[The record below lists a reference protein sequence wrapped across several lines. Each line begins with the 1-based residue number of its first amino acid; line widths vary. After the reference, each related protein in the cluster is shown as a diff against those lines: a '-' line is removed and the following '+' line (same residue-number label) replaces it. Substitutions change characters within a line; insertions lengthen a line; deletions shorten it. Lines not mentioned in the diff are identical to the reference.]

1 MKKSLKISL
10 FITIPVVVIIATVIT
25 VMALVKTTPIKELS
39 SYSYATIYKNST
51 SEGYQVGA
59 NVNSDDNADFKALVE
74 DCSYSV
80 LQSVFSG
87 RVDLD
92 NEYYYD
98 SGNEVGL
105 KMENFLNG
113 KGLYDA
119 SVADINVAKIKFT
132 FSSVRTAVIG
142 NAEYTFDTVEMLVP
156 NTNGEIRE
164 VTAVAYTAID
174 FTVQDDNGNGES
186 ENEYKE
192 YFVFKFHANTSA
204 LYAYIANLSI

>member
-113 KGLYDA
+113 NIGEMIDA
-119 SVADINVAKIKFT
+119 LITAD
-132 FSSVRTAVIG
+132 TAERLK
-142 NAEYTFDTVEMLVP
+142 NA
-156 NTNGEIRE
+156 
-164 VTAVAYTAID
+164 
-174 FTVQDDNGNGES
+174 
-186 ENEYKE
+186 
-192 YFVFKFHANTSA
+192 
-204 LYAYIANLSI
+204 

>member
-25 VMALVKTTPIKELS
+25 VMALIKTTPIKELS
-39 SYSYATIYKNST
+39 SYSYATIYKNSS
-51 SEGYQVGA
+51 SEGYQIGA
-59 NVNSDDNADFKALVE
+59 NVNSSKNDEFKALVE

-87 RVDLD
+87 RVELD

-98 SGNEVGL
+98 SGAEVGL
-105 KMENFLNG
+105 KMNNFLNG
-113 KGLYDA
+113 KGLYDS
-119 SVADINVAKIKFT
+119 SVADKNVAKIKFT
-132 FSSVRTAVIG
+132 FSSVKTAMIG

-164 VTAVAYTAID
+164 VTAVAYTAAD

-192 YFVFKFHANTSA
+192 YYVFKFHANTSA
-204 LYAYIANLSI
+204 LYAYIANLAI